1 MKDSFVHVTGGEC
14 FFSVNLRRLR
24 LMRQPRLSQ
33 ERLAKR
39 LGVCRSTYAKYEQGE
54 RMPPAWFVFST
65 ANYFGVAIDDLF
77 QKSMTTY
84 ETNGKGEKIK
94 NESIAYRHA
103 KED

>member
-1 MKDSFVHVTGGEC
+1 
-14 FFSVNLRRLR
+14 
-24 LMRQPRLSQ
+24 
-33 ERLAKR
+33 
-39 LGVCRSTYAKYEQGE
+39 
-54 RMPPAWFVFST
+54 MPPAWFVFST